1 MPSGRQ
7 HGAEARSIPGWL
19 ATDQFSGVAGLL
31 NRWAVLVLWEA
42 LDEKVTPLLVEDA
55 VESVKLRGAKLEL
68 KAAGQVGWLFLSVL
82 CTVYRKTLTQD
93 AGIRKLG
100 DEVAALQERQLLIKE
115 TIESAVTRGDQ
126 MEARC
131 TALAVRVAKQKSR
144 QKPKIP
150 SAVQVRALVRKENW
164 DPYTW
169 DGTVSDN
176 DDDWNWED
184 EVEVRVAE
192 LGGVE
197 SGEGCV
203 GEIEGE
209 RGSVMEVRPLVQ
221 NKSKGVNGG
230 QIQNSRL
237 IVDTGADGTYLSPTE
252 LLKMG
257 STTTHAMLG
266 QRLRGAQGHQA
277 FSLMGWLMEG
287 VKQLYPTA
295 IDVEESWGPWHTI
308 SEANEQLR
316 EMGMQNAVYS
326 QQFLRPD
333 VEPVTAG
340 IRAQLIRNAP
350 PHMKGALLALLGP
363 AQGDV
368 VLLMAQLE
376 GLDRQK
382 SARAVGQDNK
392 YKEGEST
399 IKVTRRQ
406 MWIDLLNAGVKKEE
420 IDGKPTPYLLNK
432 WKALQRRQKE
442 KEAFDEKQP
451 SAPPME
457 ESEKEKTETGKNRKV
472 PVSTLN
478 PDLSSDGWEVPD
490 PLL

>member
-1 MPSGRQ
+1 MPLWGRKKSGAESRRQ

-19 ATDQFSGVAGLL
+19 ATDPFSGVAGLL
-31 NRWAVLVLWEA
+31 NWWAAPVLWEA

-55 VESVKLRGAKLEL
+55 VKSVKVRVAKLEL
-68 KAAGQVGWLFLSVL
+68 KAAGQLGWIFLSAL
-82 CTVYRKTLTQD
+82 RTVYRKTLTQD
-93 AGIRKLG
+93 AEIRKLR
-100 DEVAALQERQLLIKE
+100 DEVAALQERQLLMKE
-115 TIESAVTRGDQ
+115 TIESAVTQGDQ

-144 QKPKIP
+144 HKPKIP

-192 LGGVE
+192 LG
-197 SGEGCV
+197 
-203 GEIEGE
+203 I
-209 RGSVMEVRPLVQ
+209 
-221 NKSKGVNGG
+221 KA
-230 QIQNSRL
+230 RL
-237 IVDTGADGTYLSPTE
+237 IRSAPL
-252 LLKMG
+252 
-257 STTTHAMLG
+257 H
-266 QRLRGAQGHQA
+266 
-277 FSLMGWLMEG
+277 MEG
-287 VKQLYPTA
+287 AL
-295 IDVEESWGPWHTI
+295 
-308 SEANEQLR
+308 
-316 EMGMQNAVYS
+316 MAV
-326 QQFLRPD
+326 
-333 VEPVTAG
+333 
-340 IRAQLIRNAP
+340 
-350 PHMKGALLALLGP
+350 LGP
-363 AQGDV
+363 AQERPVGDV

-376 GLDRQK
+376 GPDRKK

-392 YKEGEST
+392 YKGRKST
-399 IKVTRRQ
+399 IKVTRQQ

-432 WKALQRRQKE
+432 WKALQRRQKG

-457 ESEKEKTETGKNRKV
+457 ESEKERTESEKNRKV
-472 PVSTLN
+472 PVSTLY

-490 PLL
+490 PLLCRSRQNPGVRAVQEVSPGDRRPHVPLIIY

>member
-1 MPSGRQ
+1 MPIWGHKKSEAESGRQ

-19 ATDQFSGVAGLL
+19 ATDPFSGVAGLL
-31 NRWAVLVLWEA
+31 NRWAAPVFWEA

-68 KAAGQVGWLFLSVL
+68 KAAGQVGWIFLSAL
-82 CTVYRKTLTQD
+82 RMVYKKTLTQD
-93 AGIRKLG
+93 AEIRKLR
-100 DEVAALQERQLLIKE
+100 DEVAALQERHLLMKE
-115 TIESAVTRGDQ
+115 TIKSAVNRGDQ

-131 TALAVRVAKQKSR
+131 TALAVRVAKQKSK
-144 QKPKIP
+144 QKPKVP
-150 SAVQVRALVRKENW
+150 SAVQVRALVRKEKW
-164 DPYTW
+164 DPCTW

-197 SGEGCV
+197 SGEG
-203 GEIEGE
+203 
-209 RGSVMEVRPLVQ
+209 R
-221 NKSKGVNGG
+221 
-230 QIQNSRL
+230 
-237 IVDTGADGTYLSPTE
+237 A
-252 LLKMG
+252 
-257 STTTHAMLG
+257 
-266 QRLRGAQGHQA
+266 
-277 FSLMGWLMEG
+277 
-287 VKQLYPTA
+287 
-295 IDVEESWGPWHTI
+295 
-308 SEANEQLR
+308 EANEQLR

-326 QQFLRPD
+326 QKFLGPD

-340 IRAQLIRNAP
+340 IRARLIRNAP

-363 AQGDV
+363 AQGGPVGDV

-392 YKEGEST
+392 YKGREST

-420 IDGKPTPYLLNK
+420 IDGKPTHYLLNK

-442 KEAFDEKQP
+442 KEAVDEKQP

-457 ESEKEKTETGKNRKV
+457 ESEKEKTESGKNRKV
-472 PVSTLN
+472 PVSTLY

>member
-1 MPSGRQ
+1 
-7 HGAEARSIPGWL
+7 
-19 ATDQFSGVAGLL
+19 
-31 NRWAVLVLWEA
+31 
-42 LDEKVTPLLVEDA
+42 
-55 VESVKLRGAKLEL
+55 
-68 KAAGQVGWLFLSVL
+68 
-82 CTVYRKTLTQD
+82 
-93 AGIRKLG
+93 
-100 DEVAALQERQLLIKE
+100 
-115 TIESAVTRGDQ
+115 

-169 DGTVSDN
+169 DGTVLDN

-197 SGEGCV
+197 SGEGRVC
-203 GEIEGE
+203 ENEGE
-209 RGSVMEVRPLVQ
+209 KGSVMEVRPLVL

-230 QIQNSRL
+230 KIQNSRL
-237 IVDTGADGTYLSPTE
+237 VRDYTQSELLEITRMFRQMPAEPLFKWLVRFWDTGADGTYLSPTE

-257 STTTHAMLG
+257 SVTTHAMLG
-266 QRLRGAQGHQA
+266 GAQGQQA

-326 QQFLRPD
+326 QQFLGPN

-340 IRAQLIRNAP
+340 IRARLIRNAP
-350 PHMKGALLALLGP
+350 PHVKGALLALLGP
-363 AQGDV
+363 AQGRPVGDV

-376 GLDRQK
+376 GLNQQEQWGR
-382 SARAVGQDNK
+382 
-392 YKEGEST
+392 T
-399 IKVTRRQ
+399 INLT
-406 MWIDLLNAGVKKEE
+406 EE
-420 IDGKPTPYLLNK
+420 N
-432 WKALQRRQKE
+432 LQ
-442 KEAFDEKQP
+442 
-451 SAPPME
+451 
-457 ESEKEKTETGKNRKV
+457 
-472 PVSTLN
+472 
-478 PDLSSDGWEVPD
+478 
-490 PLL
+490 